1 MRKNCAHTGVF
12 SKLKTKFVALNMAC
26 VTVVVILTFSAI
38 CYFDYSNET
47 SEVSQS
53 LSSSI
58 DAAAQAA
65 QRDEHKPNTLTTN
78 QPASPFNTNQNS
90 TDQDESQPPEAPK
103 ETNENSGA
111 TNGGPEAPVIGG
123 GQGQSIPVAVYSISG
138 DSATPTASPFGTASI
153 TDDVLQAAI
162 ERLSDENDGSG
173 ELADLG
179 LFYEKRTENG
189 TTYLAFADAG
199 SASGWKTLAA
209 TLALAAIGVLAAFF
223 VISILFSRWA
233 LRPTEEAWRSQ
244 RQFIADASHELKT
257 PLTVILANATIA
269 LEHPEKSIES
279 QRQWIEGIQAE
290 GQRMQGLVEDM
301 LALAKHDAAEA
312 GMQQTMGASKETLDI
327 SDTARRAVLQFEA
340 VAFERGVEIREEC
353 NASISI
359 CAARADIE
367 RVLGVLID
375 NACKYAGDNG
385 NVTVST
391 KSEGKYATLRV
402 NNTGAPIPPE
412 ELSHVF
418 DRFWRADEAR
428 TSGKGG
434 YGLGLSIARS
444 IVEEYGGTLSAESSA
459 EKGTTFTA
467 RFPAKR

>member
-1 MRKNCAHTGVF
+1 M
-12 SKLKTKFVALNMAC
+12 
-26 VTVVVILTFSAI
+26 
-38 CYFDYSNET
+38 
-47 SEVSQS
+47 
-53 LSSSI
+53 
-58 DAAAQAA
+58 
-65 QRDEHKPNTLTTN
+65 
-78 QPASPFNTNQNS
+78 
-90 TDQDESQPPEAPK
+90 
-103 ETNENSGA
+103 
-111 TNGGPEAPVIGG
+111 
-123 GQGQSIPVAVYSISG
+123 
-138 DSATPTASPFGTASI
+138 
-153 TDDVLQAAI
+153 
-162 ERLSDENDGSG
+162 
-173 ELADLG
+173 
-179 LFYEKRTENG
+179 
-189 TTYLAFADAG
+189 
-199 SASGWKTLAA
+199 
-209 TLALAAIGVLAAFF
+209 
-223 VISILFSRWA
+223 
-233 LRPTEEAWRSQ
+233 
-244 RQFIADASHELKT
+244 
-257 PLTVILANATIA
+257 
-269 LEHPEKSIES
+269 
-279 QRQWIEGIQAE
+279 
-290 GQRMQGLVEDM
+290 
-301 LALAKHDAAEA
+301 
-312 GMQQTMGASKETLDI
+312 
-327 SDTARRAVLQFEA
+327 
-340 VAFERGVEIREEC
+340 EIREEC